1 MPGISNLFQIPG
13 LLIPAQIIWNDLRL
27 FNQQMD
33 TQPTTMKKHLPE
45 PKLAEY
51 PAHKAN
57 LLDCYRIALDF
68 GLPAAERAIDLM
80 DKNITLNQHVD
91 NSSTADS

>member
-1 MPGISNLFQIPG
+1 
-13 LLIPAQIIWNDLRL
+13 
-27 FNQQMD
+27 
-33 TQPTTMKKHLPE
+33 MKKHLPE
-45 PKLAEY
+45 PKLAKY

-80 DKNITLNQHVD
+80 NKNITLNQQSMSH
-91 NSSTADS
+91 S